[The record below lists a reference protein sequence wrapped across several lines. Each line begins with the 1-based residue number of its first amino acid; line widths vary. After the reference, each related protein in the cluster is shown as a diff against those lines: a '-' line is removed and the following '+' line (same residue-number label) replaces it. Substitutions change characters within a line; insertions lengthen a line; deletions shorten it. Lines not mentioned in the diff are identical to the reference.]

1 MDDFRSRREHIERF
15 YATRRAKRDAKQV
28 TSCLLVAY
36 IGFALGVTWLL
47 FQF

>member
-1 MDDFRSRREHIERF
+1 MDDYHARN
-15 YATRRAKRDAKQV
+15 ATRRAKRDAKQV

-47 FQF
+47 FRF